1 MPSVFTFFNGMTL
14 TDSQSRAIEAILAF
28 LADEK
33 ARVFILKGYAGTGKT
48 TIRIISA
55 EGKAVIESSTNNN
68 FIHYDISNLK
78 PGVYMVQTV
87 QNGQVTATGKL
98 LVNK

>member
-1 MPSVFTFFNGMTL
+1 QDGAGQDPQISPNP
-14 TDSQSRAIEAILAF
+14 
-28 LADEK
+28 
-33 ARVFILKGYAGTGKT
+33 ARDMVKINLPGTGTGKT